1 VWLRKLKIVIKIG
14 GYAFPLETDV
24 NMISEYANL
33 LKKLRKEGHDIVAVT
48 GGGEN
53 ARKYIESAR
62 KLGGTESFCD
72 MIGIQVSRLNAY
84 LLITKLNEDAY
95 PSPPIN
101 INELV
106 EALTAGKIVV
116 LGGLQPGQSTN
127 AVAAIAAEAIRAHM
141 LINTTDVDGVYTA
154 DPKKD
159 PKAKKIPVITVNE
172 LFDIVSRDKI
182 FAGSYKLFD
191 LSAVKII
198 ERSKIPTWIV
208 DGRNVK
214 NVLKV
219 VNGEKVGTQ
228 IIIDK

>member
-1 VWLRKLKIVIKIG
+1 MKIVIKIG
-14 GYAFPLETDV
+14 GYAFPSETDLNV
-24 NMISEYANL
+24 ISEYAQL

-53 ARKYIESAR
+53 ARKYIKSAR
-62 KLGGTESFCD
+62 ELGGTESFCD
-72 MIGIQVSRLNAY
+72 WMGIQVSRLNAY
-84 LLITKLNEDAY
+84 LLITELKEDVY
-95 PSPPIN
+95 PNPPTSV
-101 INELV
+101 NELL
-106 EALTAGKIVV
+106 EMFTTEKIVI

-141 LINTTDVDGVYTA
+141 LINTTDVEGVYTA

-159 PKAKKIPVITVNE
+159 PRAKKIPVITVNE

-214 NVLKV
+214 NVLRV
-219 VNGEKVGTQ
+219 INGEKVGTQ
-228 IIIDK
+228 IITEND

>member
-1 VWLRKLKIVIKIG
+1 
-14 GYAFPLETDV
+14 
-24 NMISEYANL
+24 
-33 LKKLRKEGHDIVAVT
+33 
-48 GGGEN
+48 
-53 ARKYIESAR
+53 
-62 KLGGTESFCD
+62 
-72 MIGIQVSRLNAY
+72 
-84 LLITKLNEDAY
+84 
-95 PSPPIN
+95 
-101 INELV
+101 
-106 EALTAGKIVV
+106 
-116 LGGLQPGQSTN
+116 
-127 AVAAIAAEAIRAHM
+127 M

-159 PKAKKIPVITVNE
+159 LKAKKITVITVNE

-228 IIIDK
+228 IITEK

>member
-1 VWLRKLKIVIKIG
+1 MKIVIKIG
-14 GYAFPLETDV
+14 GYAFPSETDLNV
-24 NMISEYANL
+24 ISEYAQL
-33 LKKLRKEGHDIVAVT
+33 LKQLRKEGHDIVAVT

-53 ARKYIESAR
+53 ARKYIKSAR
-62 KLGGTESFCD
+62 ELGGTESFCD
-72 MIGIQVSRLNAY
+72 WMGIQVSRLNAY
-84 LLITKLNEDAY
+84 LLITELKEDVY
-95 PSPPIN
+95 PNPPTSV
-101 INELV
+101 NELL
-106 EALTAGKIVV
+106 EMFTTEKIVV

-141 LINTTDVDGVYTA
+141 LINTTDVEGVYTA

-159 PKAKKIPVITVNE
+159 PRAKKISVITVNE

-214 NVLKV
+214 NVLRV
-219 VNGEKVGTQ
+219 INGEKVGTQ
-228 IIIDK
+228 IITEK